1 MAGTGVML
9 VVFAPISLMFSV
21 VTTSYHFMKILHVVV
36 FAIAGLFG
44 VKILGEGLAGMQ
56 APEEDAPPPPTH
68 GKSHAVL
75 YSWLLLYCLVGA
87 QLAWTLKPFLGTP
100 YLPATPPFRL
110 DKGNI
115 FVSTLESFRGIN
127 PAFEREIGYRRE
139 EVIGHTPTELG
150 ILDPAVRGRAIAQL
164 QDRQRI
170 CGFEAPY
177 RIESGAVRIGLFAVE
192 KGCID
197 GQPVLFTAVIDI
209 TERKQVQAEERQ
221 IALAYEPASVPLP
234 VCADPARIQQCLG
247 NLLQNSLQFTPAGGA
262 ITVSCRRE
270 GDTALLA
277 IRDTGRGIEPDRLP
291 EIFHPFRQVDRDDSI
306 GGLGLGL
313 SVVRGIIELHGGHI
327 RADSP
332 GPGQGS
338 TFTITLPVMST
349 GE

>member
-56 APEEDAPPPPTH
+56 
-68 GKSHAVL
+68 
-75 YSWLLLYCLVGA
+75 
-87 QLAWTLKPFLGTP
+87 
-100 YLPATPPFRL
+100 
-110 DKGNI
+110 
-115 FVSTLESFRGIN
+115 
-127 PAFEREIGYRRE
+127 
-139 EVIGHTPTELG
+139 
-150 ILDPAVRGRAIAQL
+150 
-164 QDRQRI
+164 
-170 CGFEAPY
+170 
-177 RIESGAVRIGLFAVE
+177 
-192 KGCID
+192 
-197 GQPVLFTAVIDI
+197 
-209 TERKQVQAEERQ
+209 
-221 IALAYEPASVPLP
+221 
-234 VCADPARIQQCLG
+234 
-247 NLLQNSLQFTPAGGA
+247 FTPAGGA

-277 IRDTGRGIEPDRLP
+277 IRDTGRGIKPDRLP